1 LPFQQ
6 STARFDRAQPAVTTP
21 LQRFPAVG
29 SVAGAGTLENM
40 RIAITGA
47 SGNIGTAL
55 LRRLGAE
62 HQVVGVARRIPDG
75 GPPYDGVAWHSVD
88 LTDPGA
94 AGALGT
100 AFAGVDAV
108 VHLAWG
114 FQPSH
119 DVDYLRRLGVGG
131 TAAVLQAARAT
142 GVRHLVHMSSVGA
155 YSAAPGRRVD
165 EAAARDGIPTL
176 PYSQHK
182 AEAER
187 LLDDYQREAAR
198 TGEQAMV
205 VSRLRPGFVVQPD
218 AASALLR
225 YGLPGYL
232 PARLISLLPVLPLD
246 RKLSIP
252 LVHADDLADAIVRVI
267 ERQAAGAFNFAAE
280 PPITRDDFAAA
291 LGARPVQVPAKVL
304 SLLAGAGWR
313 ARLQPLDPGW
323 IDLAFAV
330 PLVDTGRARTELDW
344 TPSIDART
352 ALTQTVRAMAARRG
366 GGSPVLRV
374 RSGLDQL
381 AKLLRSGPLGNR
393 RLP

>member
-1 LPFQQ
+1 LPASQ
-6 STARFDRAQPAVTTP
+6 STAAFNPMQV
-21 LQRFPAVG
+21 
-29 SVAGAGTLENM
+29 AGTLKTM

-55 LRRLGAE
+55 LRRLGVE
-62 HQVVGVARRIPDG
+62 HQVVGVARRVPAG
-75 GPPYDGVAWHSVD
+75 GAPYDRVSWHSVD

-94 AGALGT
+94 GGALGT

-119 DVDYLRRLGVGG
+119 DVDYLRRLGVDG
-131 TAAVLQAARAT
+131 TAAVLRAARAA

-165 EAAARDGIPTL
+165 EAAARDGITSL
-176 PYSQHK
+176 AYSRHK

-187 LLDDYQREAAR
+187 LLDSYQRDAAR
-198 TGEQAMV
+198 SGEQAMA

-225 YGLPGYL
+225 YGVPGYV
-232 PARLISLLPVLPLD
+232 PARIISLLPALPLD

-252 LVHADDLADAIVRVI
+252 VVHADDLADAIVRVL
-267 ERQAAGAFNFAAE
+267 ERRAEGAFNVAAE
-280 PPITRDDFAAA
+280 PPITRDDVAAA
-291 LGARPVQVPAKVL
+291 LGARPVQVPAKAL
-304 SLLAGAGWR
+304 SALAGAGWR

-323 IDLAFAV
+323 IDLAFSV
-330 PLVDTGRARTELDW
+330 PLLDTSRARTELDW
-344 TPSIDART
+344 TPSVDARQ
-352 ALTQTVRAMAARRG
+352 ALTETVRAMARRQG

-381 AKLLRSGPLGNR
+381 RKLLSSGPLGNR

>member
-1 LPFQQ
+1 
-6 STARFDRAQPAVTTP
+6 
-21 LQRFPAVG
+21 
-29 SVAGAGTLENM
+29 M

-55 LRRLGAE
+55 LRRLGPE
-62 HQVVGVARRIPDG
+62 HQLVGVARRIPAG
-75 GPPYDGVAWHSVD
+75 GAPYDRVSWHSVD
-88 LTDPGA
+88 LADPGA

-119 DVDYLRRLGVGG
+119 DVEYLRRLGVDG
-131 TAAVLQAARAT
+131 TAAVLQAARAA

-165 EAAARDGIPTL
+165 EAAARDGIASL
-176 PYSQHK
+176 AYSQHK

-187 LLDDYQREAAR
+187 LLDGYQRDASSAAR
-198 TGEQAMV
+198 AGEQAMA

-225 YGLPGYL
+225 YGVPGYV
-232 PARLISLLPVLPLD
+232 PARIISLLPVLPLD

-252 LVHADDLADAIVRVI
+252 VVHADDLADAIARVL
-267 ERQAAGAFNFAAE
+267 ERRAEGAFNFAAE
-280 PPITRDDFAAA
+280 PPITRDDVAAA
-291 LGARPVQVPAKVL
+291 LGARPLQVPAKAL
-304 SLLAGAGWR
+304 SVLAGAGWR

-323 IDLAFAV
+323 IDLAFSV
-330 PLVDTGRARTELDW
+330 PLLDTTRARTELDW
-344 TPSIDART
+344 TPSVDARE
-352 ALTQTVRAMAARRG
+352 ALTQTVRAMAHRQG

-381 AKLLRSGPLGNR
+381 RKLLSSGPLGNR